1 MHILSTLEIFAAA
14 LALLCL
20 ALVPVAIR
28 RDPGLARRIV
38 RMDALPRARWPN
50 LLTRAGVA
58 CLLMSFA
65 WLLVGCYYML
75 ASAGG

>member
-50 LLTRAGVA
+50 LLTRAGIA

-75 ASAGG
+75 ASAGD

>member
-1 MHILSTLEIFAAA
+1 MHILPALEFFAVA
-14 LALLCL
+14 LALLCV

-50 LLTRAGVA
+50 LLTRGGVA
-58 CLLMSFA
+58 CLLLSFA
-65 WLLVGCYYML
+65 WLLVGCYYLL
-75 ASAGG
+75 ASVGD

>member
-1 MHILSTLEIFAAA
+1 MHILSTLEIFAVA

-28 RDPGLARRIV
+28 RDPGLARRVV

-50 LLTRAGVA
+50 LLTRAGIA